1 VYAEERVM
9 SIQDQLAANRAL
21 LLRYK
26 VGILNSRDVDAL
38 DEVAAVD
45 YLDHA
50 AFPGQPPGLAGLK
63 QRVSLLFEA
72 LDPTWTVHD
81 TIAEGDI
88 VVLRWSFTGIHRE
101 EFFGIPATGRSFVM
115 RGLDVYRVE
124 DGQMCEHWNVVDN
137 LSFIQQVTGSV
148 PPLPEW

>member
-1 VYAEERVM
+1 VHAEERVM
-9 SIQDQLAANRAL
+9 TMKEQHAANRAL
-21 LLRYK
+21 SLRYK

-38 DEVAAVD
+38 GESAAED

-50 AFPGQPPGLAGLK
+50 AFHGQPPGLAGLK

-88 VVLRWSFTGIHRE
+88 VVLRWSLTGTHRG
-101 EFFGIPATGRSFVM
+101 EFFGIPATGRRFVM
-115 RGLDVYRVE
+115 RGLDVYRVK
-124 DGQMCEHWNVVDN
+124 DGLMCEHWNVVDN
-137 LSFIQQVTGSV
+137 LGFIQQVTGSV

>member
-1 VYAEERVM
+1 M

-38 DEVAAVD
+38 DEVAAAD

-50 AFPGQPPGLAGLK
+50 AFPGQPIGLAGLK

-88 VVLRWSFTGIHRE
+88 VVLRWSLTGIHRG
-101 EFFGIPATGRSFVM
+101 EFFGIPATGRRFVM

-124 DGQMCEHWNVVDN
+124 DGRMCEHWNVVDS
-137 LSFIQQVTGSV
+137 LGFIQQVTGSV